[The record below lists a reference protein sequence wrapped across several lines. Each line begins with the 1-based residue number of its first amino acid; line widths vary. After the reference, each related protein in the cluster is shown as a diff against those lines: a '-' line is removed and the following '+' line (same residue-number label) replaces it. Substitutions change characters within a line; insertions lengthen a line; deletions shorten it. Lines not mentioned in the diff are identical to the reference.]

1 MLKAK
6 VKKKDIWCS
15 LKIPES
21 TLYRELKRNSKKI
34 TYNAEYAQMLA
45 TERKRDKH
53 KKIDLILLYLVF
65 ANTIFIVF

>member
-6 VKKKDIWCS
+6 VKKKDICCS
-15 LKIPES
+15 LKITEF

-45 TERKRDKH
+45 TERKRDQHMKD
-53 KKIDLILLYLVF
+53 KVD
-65 ANTIFIVF
+65 